1 MRKVFTIAWS
11 NVKRMLRE
19 RSNIFFVFVFP
30 VALILLIGAQ
40 FGARAGQKL
49 RGEQLRLLL
58 ALLLL
63 AVCLRFAVDLVVAP
77 ADLYSVSGRG
87 PDA

>member
-1 MRKVFTIAWS
+1 
-11 NVKRMLRE
+11 MLGG
-19 RSNIFFVFVFP
+19 S
-30 VALILLIGAQ
+30 IGAQ

-63 AVCLRFAVDLVVAP
+63 AVCLRFAVDLVVTP
-77 ADLYSVSGRG
+77 ADVFSVSGRG